1 MVRQTNS
8 TNVQYCAVKL
18 LSFIVNDM
26 LDYAQL
32 STGQFRKSQT
42 KFNLVES
49 VTDIIDVIGFK
60 AKEYGIKL

>member
-18 LSFIVNDM
+18 LTFIVNDM

>member
-18 LSFIVNDM
+18 LTFIVNDM

-42 KFNLVES
+42 KFNLIES